1 MLQVESGVKSKSVAP
16 SKSRKASWFKWARS
30 QSFARPA
37 DRQVLL
43 YIIERSRAATGTCY
57 PGQKLIAA
65 DLGYCE
71 RTIRYSVRRLVKAGL
86 LEAIHRYS
94 RSGKR
99 TSNLYR
105 VAHPDVTVSGPL
117 ERTVKPAPAPDPTRG
132 KICRVV
138 ITEDSNRISAPT
150 KEDTVVVGNSARP
163 RVPAR
168 EAAPVRVPE
177 RLLGGLALGMRRLPW
192 DRPRETVRGF
202 VPDRIDFGTPMWVDP
217 GSVSADGLKPG
228 GSGRRKRGHRR
239 DALSAGDPIDL
250 HDIGLLDP
258 WMFDIGGRS

>member
-1 MLQVESGVKSKSVAP
+1 MLQVECEVKTPTASGER
-16 SKSRKASWFKWARS
+16 SRKAMWFKWARS
-30 QSFARPA
+30 QSFSRPV

-71 RTIRYSVRRLVKAGL
+71 RTIRYSVRRLVKSNL

-105 VAHPDVTVSGPL
+105 VAHPDVTASGPL
-117 ERTVKPAPAPDPTRG
+117 ARTVKPAPDPDPTRG

-138 ITEDSNRISAPT
+138 NTEDSNRISGFT
-150 KEDTVVVGNSARP
+150 KEDTVVVVTSARP

-168 EAAPVRVPE
+168 EAPARVPE
-177 RLLGGLALGMRRLPW
+177 RVLGGLALGMRRLPW

-202 VPDRIDFGTPMWVDP
+202 VPDRIDHGTPMWLAPDGAKRFDDEAERSLQ
-217 GSVSADGLKPG
+217 GSVDDWLPQCPHPSVIVPK
-228 GSGRRKRGHRR
+228 
-239 DALSAGDPIDL
+239 
-250 HDIGLLDP
+250 
-258 WMFDIGGRS
+258 GGRS

>member
-1 MLQVESGVKSKSVAP
+1 MLQTACEVKTPSASGER
-16 SKSRKASWFKWARS
+16 SRKATWFKWARS
-30 QSFARPA
+30 QSFSRPV

-57 PGQKLIAA
+57 PGQKLIAD

-71 RTIRYSVRRLVKAGL
+71 RTIRYSIRRLVRSGL

-105 VAHPDVTVSGPL
+105 VAHPDVTSSGPL
-117 ERTVKPAPAPDPTRG
+117 ARTVKPAPAPDPTRG

-138 ITEDSNRISAPT
+138 TTEDSNRIRLPSN
-150 KEDTVVVGNSARP
+150 EDTVVVVTSAR
-163 RVPAR
+163 VCAPAR
-168 EAAPVRVPE
+168 EAPLVRVPE

-192 DRPRETVRGF
+192 DRPRETVKGF
-202 VPDRIDFGTPMWVDP
+202 IPDRIDHGAPMLVDP
-217 GSVSADGLKPG
+217 GSGLEPRG
-228 GSGRRKRGHRR
+228 TRRKRRR
-239 DALSAGDPIDL
+239 EALPAGDPIDVR
-250 HDIGLLDP
+250 DIGLLDP